1 MLVVGGAG
9 LVPPARAEDK
19 ALLRLH
25 AVTVDLGDPGHA
37 SLGALEIAIERWAT
51 EEEHEQLLDTLI
63 EKGSAAL
70 LSALQ
75 EIKPRAGYIRTSI
88 RPGWDIQYAREVPFG
103 EGARRIIIAT
113 DRPLNFGEFQNR
125 SRSASYGFILAEIRL
140 TKEGK
145 GVGKLAS
152 MAKVSWNKE
161 TRSLEIENYSNE
173 PVRLTD
179 VEVLG
184 SK

>member
-1 MLVVGGAG
+1 M
-9 LVPPARAEDK
+9 
-19 ALLRLH
+19 
-25 AVTVDLGDPGHA
+25 
-37 SLGALEIAIERWAT
+37 
-51 EEEHEQLLDTLI
+51 
-63 EKGSAAL
+63 
-70 LSALQ
+70 
-75 EIKPRAGYIRTSI
+75 
-88 RPGWDIQYAREVPFG
+88 PFG

-113 DRPLNFGEFQNR
+113 DRPLNFGEFRNR